1 MAPFETGNRE
11 GGENPDSGLAAILSF
26 LVFLGWTL
34 VPSFSMWLGLY
45 VIKNAVWTFV
55 FYHGL
60 CLAPTIYL
68 LRRHWLDTWKVPS
81 RRGGLFI
88 FLGAVAFC
96 LLALL
101 VYELLGPILLSND
114 AVLALLI
121 RLGYCKEIFW
131 PLSLYAIL
139 VNPLVEELYWR
150 GCVLNKL
157 DAMPHPLKH
166 FGIIWSSF
174 AYAFFHYW
182 IFRLVL
188 FPGFA
193 ELATFELAL
202 YGIFLALVYRR
213 SGSILTTALTHGL
226 FTDLAVIVLL
236 LDLFRRY
243 PGVL

>member
-1 MAPFETGNRE
+1 MAPFAGF
-11 GGENPDSGLAAILSF
+11 LAFLS
-26 LVFLGWTL
+26 FLGWTL
-34 VPSFSMWLGLY
+34 VPSVSMWLGLY

-68 LRRHWLDTWKVPS
+68 SRKHWLDTWKLPS
-81 RRGGLFI
+81 RLAV
-88 FLGAVAFC
+88 FLILPGAVVFC
-96 LLALL
+96 VLALL

-121 RLGYCKEIFW
+121 RLGYCKAIFW
-131 PLSLYAIL
+131 PMSLYVVL

-157 DAMPHPLKH
+157 DAMSGPIKH
-166 FGIIWSSF
+166 FGIIWSSL
-174 AYAFFHYW
+174 AYALFHYW

-193 ELATFELAL
+193 ELATFKLAL
-202 YGIFLALVYRR
+202 YGVFLALVYRR